1 MSIRLSY
8 FDSNPNHE
16 RYAHFTPDKVR
27 SLLKKGCMVF
37 LSTNNIWIEA
47 ILENG
52 SLKLELGGIG
62 RCHQYRDGCVL
73 DYIHD
78 FSTWDSH
85 YLVRSC

>member
-1 MSIRLSY
+1 MSIMLSY

-16 RYAHFTPDKVR
+16 HYAHFTPDKVR
-27 SLLKKGCMVF
+27 SLLKKGCAVL
-37 LSTNNIWIEA
+37 LSIDNIWIQA
-47 ILENG
+47 RLEDG
-52 SLKLELGGIG
+52 SLKLELSGIG

-73 DYIHD
+73 DYIR